1 MVEQLVPRADPR
13 RVGDTRRRVSAVPYA
28 PGLDGLRALAVVA
41 VLVYHL
47 ELSWAG
53 GGFLGVEIFF
63 TLSGFLVTQLLVAEL
78 RARGRVD
85 AKAFFLARARRLVPA
100 LVACVLATVVVYRL
114 LLPGDV
120 GGIRDD
126 ALASLTYVQNW
137 HLVIAGIPYGE
148 AFARPSPLLHIWS
161 LGVEGQLYLLW
172 PLLFVGVLAM
182 VARRRAAAVALLLAM
197 GSAVVM
203 ALLYDPDSNIRVYY
217 GTDARSAGFLVG
229 AALALVYGPEAW
241 SRRLSR
247 PRRAIVDIGGGVALV
262 ALVVALSTASE
273 FDDQLYERGGF
284 LRAGLLTAVVIVAAA
299 RNGVV
304 TSVLARRPDLAR
316 PPLVR
321 HLPLPLADLRA
332 DPAGDRRPGA
342 GVAGR
347 PRPGRG
353 DVPGRGAV
361 LPVPG
366 DADPAWGDPAGVRA
380 GEGRHRGR
388 RDVRGARA
396 DADRLRDRRRDGNSR
411 RRPGA
416 ARRGRRRRATRRRR
430 ARRPG
435 KRRTRRTGGL
445 HGGRGPG
452 DPDDRARYPERRGG
466 APGARRR
473 RLDHPRQRRRAD
485 DRARPADDRRREG
498 GQAVQ
503 HRARDRRRV
512 GGRARRARGGRP
524 RGQRDHQPARRR
536 RRRERRARRADRVRR
551 GVGAATLAGREQRDP
566 ARGGRG
572 GRPARGVRRLGGDRR
587 GGPVD
592 HRARRRAPDRPW
604 PDGARHRRPAGTR
617 LTRRVRPAH
626 SPFAQGASQLFRRG
640 FCRQLI

>member
-262 ALVVALSTASE
+262 VLVVALSTASE

-304 TSVLARRPDLAR
+304 TSVLARRPLIWLGRRSYGIYLYHWPIFVLTRPGIDVPAPAWLVDLGRVVATFLVAELSYRFLETPIRRGAIRRVCAR
-316 PPLVR
+316 AKAGTAAVATCGVLALTLTACGIVAVTGTPGAAPVPPAAA
-321 HLPLPLADLRA
+321 ADDEPPVDAAPA
-332 DPAGDRRPGA
+332 DPGSAAPVAPGA
-342 GVAGR
+342 STAAGAPATPTTAPATPSGGVGR
-347 PRPGRG
+347 PVLVVGDSITLGSADALTTALGPQTTVDGKVGRQFSTAPAIVAAWVAAHDG
-353 DVPGRGAV
+353 PVVVDLGAN
-361 LPVPG
+361 G
-366 DADPAWGDPAGVRA
+366 TIS
-380 GEGRHRGR
+380 R
-388 RDVRGARA
+388 RDVDAVVSAARA
-396 DADRLRDRRRDGNSR
+396 ERIVFVGVSVPRRWQDANNATLREAVVAAGPRAAFVDWAAIVAADPSIIGPDGVH
-411 RRPGA
+411 PTV
-416 ARRGRRRRATRRRR
+416 RGRTVLAT
-430 ARRPG
+430 AV
-435 KRRTRRTGGL
+435 
-445 HGGRGPG
+445 
-452 DPDDRARYPERRGG
+452 
-466 APGARRR
+466 
-473 RLDHPRQRRRAD
+473 RQA
-485 DRARPADDRRREG
+485 
-498 GQAVQ
+498 
-503 HRARDRRRV
+503 
-512 GGRARRARGGRP
+512 
-524 RGQRDHQPARRR
+524 
-536 RRRERRARRADRVRR
+536 
-551 GVGAATLAGREQRDP
+551 
-566 ARGGRG
+566 
-572 GRPARGVRRLGGDRR
+572 LG
-587 GGPVD
+587 
-592 HRARRRAPDRPW
+592 
-604 PDGARHRRPAGTR
+604 
-617 LTRRVRPAH
+617 
-626 SPFAQGASQLFRRG
+626 
-640 FCRQLI
+640 